1 MLGEPDFDET
11 RKLLLRIDR
20 AKVKEAVLQ
29 QLEIVAAHLDLEG
42 FGYIKVTRT
51 GAQACFSADVT
62 SQVLKGEIAHEQMTT
77 AEISK
82 TFWSKPAM
90 ERFNS

>member
-1 MLGEPDFDET
+1 MPGELDFDET

-29 QLEIVAAHLDLEG
+29 QLEIAAAHLDLEG
-42 FGYIKVTRT
+42 FAYIKVTRT

-62 SQVLKGEIAHEQMTT
+62 SQVLKGEVNQEKMTT

-82 TFWSKPAM
+82 TFWQKPAM